1 MDKDMASP
9 KCAHPDCSKS
19 SRLTSRYCSDR
30 CRIRKAQAAY
40 EDRQTPRSK
49 TNTARVSEGMSGE
62 EFEERADRL
71 LKSRVP
77 LPPVPDKVLAT
88 KVEDMGFNAD
98 QHAVAC
104 FSDYH
109 YGSLVDPVVTG
120 GIGGYNTAIARF
132 RLADW
137 RDGVL
142 RFTQMMQTTLNVPIL
157 HILALGDDMEGNG
170 HMFGTQGMQ
179 MEISPYFQ
187 FLGFVADMTDTL
199 VDLLARF
206 EKIHVYKVFGNHG
219 RMSGSKKD
227 AFDPDNIELMA
238 WQTIA
243 ARCELAAPGKFT
255 FDISPAFFMIADILG
270 YSFYIRHGDG
280 VNLHSTYVGVTQNK
294 LAMNSIVGE
303 VLNYMVLGHHHTASE
318 REEEIDGDVLS
329 NGCFVGPSLL
339 ALKMRQPRANRPSQ
353 EMFFVHPNH
362 GITHRQRIHLA
373 SAEEVRDVT
382 AVKRWE

>member
-1 MDKDMASP
+1 MNK
-9 KCAHPDCSKS
+9 K
-19 SRLTSRYCSDR
+19 
-30 CRIRKAQAAY
+30 
-40 EDRQTPRSK
+40 
-49 TNTARVSEGMSGE
+49 NTARIE
-62 EFEERADRL
+62 EAMTGDEFQKRAEKVL
-71 LKSRVP
+71 GKRVA
-77 LPPVPDKVLAT
+77 LPPIPAKVQAV
-88 KVEDMGFNAD
+88 KVEDMGFDTD

-109 YGSLVDPVVTG
+109 YGSLVDPIVTG
-120 GIGGYNTAIARF
+120 GIGGYNCAIARR

-142 RFTQMMQTTLNVPIL
+142 RFTQMMTTTINIPVL

-187 FLGFVADMTDTL
+187 FLGFVADMTDTI
-199 VDLLARF
+199 VDLLSRF

-243 ARCELAAPGKFT
+243 ARVGAVTDRVT
-255 FDISPAFFMIADILG
+255 FDISPAFFMVTDILG
-270 YSFYIRHGDG
+270 SSFYFRHGDG
-280 VNLHSTYVGVTQNK
+280 VNLHATYTGVVENK
-294 LAMNSIVGE
+294 LAMNSILGE

-318 REEEIDGDVLS
+318 REEEIDGAVIS

-339 ALKMRQPRANRPSQ
+339 ALKMRKPRANRPSQ
-353 EMFFVHPNH
+353 EMFFVHPEH

-373 SAEEVRDVT
+373 KPEEVRDVST
-382 AVKRWE
+382 VNRWE

>member
-1 MDKDMASP
+1 MSQP
-9 KCAHPDCSKS
+9 KCAHPECSQPS
-19 SRLTSRYCSDR
+19 TNASRYCSGD
-30 CRIRKAQAAY
+30 CRRRLARSNYKK
-40 EDRQTPRSK
+40 RNTKVSK
-49 TNTARVSEGMSGE
+49 TTTARVAEGMSGE
-62 EFEERADRL
+62 EFETRAQKVL
-71 LKSRVP
+71 AARVP
-77 LPPVPDKVLAT
+77 LPKIPKKVLAT
-88 KVEDMGFNAD
+88 KTKDMGFDTA

-109 YGSLVDPVVTG
+109 YGSLVDPTVTG
-120 GIGGYNTAIARF
+120 GIGGYSCAIARH

-142 RFTQMMQTTLNVPIL
+142 RFTQMMSQSIDVPVL
-157 HILALGDDMEGNG
+157 HLLALGDDMEGNG

-187 FLGFVADMTDTL
+187 FLGFVADMTDTII
-199 VDLLARF
+199 DLLTRF

-238 WQTIA
+238 WHTIE
-243 ARCELAAPGKFT
+243 ARVGAITDRVT
-255 FDISPAFFMIADILG
+255 FDISPAFFMVADILG
-270 YSFYIRHGDG
+270 SSFYIRHGDG
-280 VNLHSTYVGVTQNK
+280 VNLHATYTGVVENK

-318 REEEIDGDVLS
+318 REEEIDGAVIS

-339 ALKMRQPRANRPSQ
+339 ALKMRKPRANRPSQ
-353 EMFFVHPNH
+353 EMFFVHPKH

-373 SAEEVRDVT
+373 TSEEVRDVSS
-382 AVKRWE
+382 VKRT